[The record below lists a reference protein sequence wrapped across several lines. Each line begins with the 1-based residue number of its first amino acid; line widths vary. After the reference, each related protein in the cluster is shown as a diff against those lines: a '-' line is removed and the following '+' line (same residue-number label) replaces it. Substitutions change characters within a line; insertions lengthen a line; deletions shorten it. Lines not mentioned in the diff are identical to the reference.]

1 MTFFSAETVS
11 ILLGLLSVGSCACL
25 YGYLREQQR
34 LRAEQ
39 QLSRRLA
46 FLNKI
51 RGLAVSTFD
60 VEEMLGMVAK
70 EIRRDFGHDYVGIG
84 VVRSHGKD
92 KNKDKDKAKQ
102 LEWQAE
108 AGTASRLLGKPI
120 PWEEG
125 ILGRVARE
133 GISVLL
139 QNGEPELL
147 REGLLDNSRSRLCL
161 PIRHDGVMLGVLDL
175 ESLQPNAFRTEEVEV
190 VCTVAG
196 YLADALQNATVFH
209 RMQEQAIM
217 DSLTGLKTRGY
228 FSEALRAELKRA
240 GRTGHPFSVLLLDLD
255 NFKSVNDTQG
265 HLQGDHILA
274 ELGKLLDSHSR
285 RSNVV
290 ARYGGDEFV
299 ILMTEATTEQAEA
312 FAERLRSWIASEP
325 AFQKMQVTASFGI
338 ATFPFHGSTPED
350 LIQAAD
356 SGLYASKKRGGNC
369 VSCAQLPHSPEE
381 LFQGKWAQG
390 LERGKPDLLPV
401 NDLVDMPG

>member
-1 MTFFSAETVS
+1 MTLFSAETVS

-84 VVRSHGKD
+84 VASRDPKD
-92 KNKDKDKAKQ
+92 QDM
-102 LEWQAE
+102 EWKAE
-108 AGTASRLLGKPI
+108 AGAASRLLGKPI

-139 QNGEPELL
+139 QNGEPELI

-190 VCTVAG
+190 FCTVAG
-196 YLADALQNATVFH
+196 YLADALRNATIFH

-240 GRTGHPFSVLLLDLD
+240 GRAGHPFSVLLLDLD
-255 NFKSVNDTQG
+255 KFKAVNDTQG
-265 HLQGDHILA
+265 HLQGDHVLA

-312 FAERLRSWIASEP
+312 FAGRLRSWIASEP
-325 AFQKMQVTASFGI
+325 TFQKMQVTASFGI

-369 VSCAQLPHSPEE
+369 VSCAEPPRSSEE
-381 LFQGKWAQG
+381 LFLEERAQG
-390 LERGKPDLLPV
+390 SERGKPDPLPV
-401 NDLVDMPG
+401 